1 MDKFSERLYHALE
14 KQISQISSEPISECE
29 KLKQTLFSCKK
40 ALTILKRCLHD
51 FFFENSENEIH
62 FFKEIKPLF
71 YGKYIYYIFVYKY
84 FIKKPIG
91 CEKVLDTYISTELQ
105 ELELF
110 LKKHQA
116 FHIYFR
122 SGGTHLDHIYF
133 TRGGGDIY
141 GELEDFQGDDLF
153 STSHDYRLSKLI
165 AIEQYQKF
173 LYQQRRN
180 LVNGDAVHP
189 SYPVTWTGN
198 QSELIELIYALTES
212 GALNNGNI
220 EIKTAVN
227 YFETMFQIDLK
238 HFYNKFRD
246 ITNRKKERA
255 VFLDKLKVS
264 LDRRIESRFE

>member
-1 MDKFSERLYHALE
+1 MEKFAERLYYALE
-14 KQISQISSEPISECE
+14 KQISQISNKPISECE

-40 ALTILKRCLHD
+40 ALAILKRYLSS
-51 FFFENSENEIH
+51 FFFENSESEIH

-71 YGKYIYYIFVYKY
+71 YSKYIYYVFVYKY

-91 CEKVLDTYISTELQ
+91 CEQILDGYISAELQ

-110 LKKHQA
+110 LRKHQA
-116 FHIYFR
+116 LHVYYR
-122 SGGTHLDHIYF
+122 SGATHLDHIYF
-133 TRGGGDIY
+133 TRGAGDIY
-141 GELEDFQGDDLF
+141 VEIEDFQGDDLF

-165 AIEQYQKF
+165 AIEQYQNF
-173 LYQQRRN
+173 LYQQRQN
-180 LVNGDAVHP
+180 LMNGDAGHATC
-189 SYPVTWTGN
+189 PVTWTGN
-198 QSELIELIYALTES
+198 QSELIELIYALAES
-212 GALNNGNI
+212 GTLNNGNI

-264 LDRRIESRFE
+264 LDRRIESKME